1 MAKLRL
7 VHLTMLARA
16 LPWLVLCL
24 ATGCS
29 TERPSG
35 SGTSGASGSLNGGG
49 GNGTGGSGGATS
61 ADAPSFACDGAA
73 RPPAASLRRLTM
85 SQYRNTL
92 ADFVAFATGSATEA
106 AAVLSEI
113 SAPLGRL
120 PADRREPTSEDLH
133 GSYRRLDQSLQ
144 QLHVDALYDLGV
156 AAGGALTKPAR
167 IASVVG
173 ACATD
178 QDASNDTA
186 CVTEFVNRVGARALR
201 RPLDAGEVA
210 FYESVYGADKKPNP
224 AAFADVLGVLLN
236 APQMLY
242 FVEHG
247 ATEVVGKPAVFELSS
262 YELASRLSYQ
272 LWQTAPDAQLLG
284 HAADSS
290 LLDAQTYRAEVTRLM
305 ADPRARGALDE
316 FFGDFA
322 KVEEL
327 PALDAKNGDVVFKA
341 FAGAQLPSAK
351 LRQDMID
358 DVLGLLDYYTW
369 QKPSGVAS
377 LFQTDSS
384 FARSPELAGLYG
396 VTAWDGVAE
405 PPTFPAGQRP
415 GLLTRA
421 MFLSTG
427 SPNTRPI
434 MKGVFMR
441 KNILCD
447 SIPPPPPGANAKP
460 PDLQPG
466 MTTRETVEELTEM
479 QGTVCAGCH
488 AALINALGF
497 ATENFDALGRYRT
510 AQRFFDADGKDA
522 GSKPVVTNGVP
533 HVTSAETPIAGAADL
548 MQQILASGKVE
559 ACLSRNFFRYTF
571 ARWEDPATDGCA
583 LEGMRKALAGGGTV
597 VDLVMAATLD
607 GSFRQRAFE

>member
-1 MAKLRL
+1 
-7 VHLTMLARA
+7 
-16 LPWLVLCL
+16 
-24 ATGCS
+24 
-29 TERPSG
+29 
-35 SGTSGASGSLNGGG
+35 
-49 GNGTGGSGGATS
+49 
-61 ADAPSFACDGAA
+61 
-73 RPPAASLRRLTM
+73 M

-120 PADRREPTSEDLH
+120 PTDRREPTSEDLH

-144 QLHVDALYDLGV
+144 QLHVDAFYDLGV
-156 AAGGALTKPAR
+156 ATGAALTQPAR
-167 IASVVG
+167 LGGVVG

-178 QDASNDTA
+178 QDAGNDAA
-186 CVTEFVNRVGARALR
+186 CVSEFIGRVGARALR
-201 RPLDAGEVA
+201 RPLDPDEVA
-210 FYESVYGADKKPNP
+210 FYGSVYGADKKPNP

-247 ATEVVGKPAVFELSS
+247 ASEIVGKAGVFELSG
-262 YELASRLSYQ
+262 YELASRLAYQ
-272 LWQTAPDAQLLG
+272 LWQTAPDAQLLA
-284 HAADSS
+284 HAADGS
-290 LLDAQTYRAEVTRLM
+290 LLDAQTYRAEVTRLL
-305 ADPRARGALDE
+305 ADSRAHSALAE

-327 PALDAKNGDVVFKA
+327 PALDAKNSDVVFKA
-341 FAGAQLPSAK
+341 FAGTQLPSPK

-369 QKPSGVAS
+369 QKPSGVAA
-377 LFQTDSS
+377 LFQSNSS
-384 FARSPELAGLYG
+384 FARSPELASLYG
-396 VTAWDGVAE
+396 VPTWDGVAE
-405 PPTFPAGQRP
+405 PPAFPAEQRP

-421 MFLSTG
+421 LFLSTG

-466 MTTRETVEELTEM
+466 MTTRETVEELTQM

-510 AQRFFDADGKDA
+510 EQRFFDADGKDA
-522 GSKPVVTNGVP
+522 GAKPIRTDGMP
-533 HVTSAETPIAGAADL
+533 HVTAAETPSAGAADL
-548 MQQILASGKVE
+548 MQQIIASGKVE

-583 LEGMRKALAGGGTV
+583 LEGMRKALENSGTL
-597 VDLVMAATLD
+597 VDLVMAAMLD